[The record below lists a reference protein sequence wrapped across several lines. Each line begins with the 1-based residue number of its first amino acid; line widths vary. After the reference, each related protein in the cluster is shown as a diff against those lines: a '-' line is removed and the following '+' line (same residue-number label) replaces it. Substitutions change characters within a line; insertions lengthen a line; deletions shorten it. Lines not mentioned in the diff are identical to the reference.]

1 MLSCHP
7 LGAPLLKGLDTPIAV
22 YQVQGE
28 REGESPLAREAIL
41 TPLVGREQE
50 VGLLLDRWEQ
60 AQEGRGQV
68 VLLSGE
74 PGIGKSRL
82 AYTLREQV
90 TNKGA
95 LFFEARCSPYHQHSA
110 LYDPQQHRLQ
120 ALLYGAFDPKI
131 AALSVSALVLWMLG
145 YPDQALTKS
154 QEALVLAR
162 ELSHPSSLA
171 QALVWGAWLHQYRR
185 EGQEAQEQ
193 AEAALAL
200 STDHGFALWLTM
212 ATIFRGWALAEQG
225 QGAEGI
231 AQLHQGLTAQRA
243 NEF

>member
-1 MLSCHP
+1 MYARARELCQQIGETPQLFQMLWGLWAFYIVRAENKVAHE
-7 LGAPLLKGLDTPIAV
+7 LGEQLLTLA
-22 YQVQGE
+22 QGV
-28 REGESPLAREAIL
+28 RDPAFLLQAHYSLGVTLMNLGQFPLAR
-41 TPLVGREQE
+41 GHFEQS
-50 VGLLLDRWEQ
+50 L
-60 AQEGRGQV
+60 
-68 VLLSGE
+68 
-74 PGIGKSRL
+74 
-82 AYTLREQV
+82 
-90 TNKGA
+90 
-95 LFFEARCSPYHQHSA
+95 A

-171 QALVWGAWLHQYRR
+171 QAPVWGAWLHQYRR